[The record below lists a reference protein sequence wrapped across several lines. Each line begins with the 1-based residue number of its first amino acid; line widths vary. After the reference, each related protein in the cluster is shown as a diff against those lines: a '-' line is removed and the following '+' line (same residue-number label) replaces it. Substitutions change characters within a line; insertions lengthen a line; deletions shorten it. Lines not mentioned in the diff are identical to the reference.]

1 MVDFPVGDTHAAR
14 LPRLYPR
21 SSKHPYSPNSPTNPH
36 TQLHCQE
43 EQSRNESIG
52 RSPFL
57 FLLTSVPSLTMPMAM
72 NRGQVDPAPTSAR
85 HEEVAGPMEALI
97 LRESWD
103 KDAIRFEQDSGLG
116 CSRACHC
123 QISFFLPPTAEPKS
137 TQPATT
143 KPNQSN
149 QPTSQN
155 STSKCLP
162 ATATAAPAT
171 ATPALAAPAPTKY
184 LFCRV
189 VLCPCS
195 AISTSQLY
203 LNQATTRA
211 YSSIRPCKPQI
222 RY

>member
-1 MVDFPVGDTHAAR
+1 MLDLTVGDTHAAR
-14 LPRLYPR
+14 LPHLYPR
-21 SSKHPYSPNSPTNPH
+21 SSKHPYS
-36 TQLHCQE
+36 
-43 EQSRNESIG
+43 ESIG
-52 RSPFL
+52 RPPFL
-57 FLLTSVPSLTMPMAM
+57 FLLTSVPSLSMPMAM
-72 NRGQVDPAPTSAR
+72 DRGQVDPAPMSAR

-97 LRESWD
+97 LRGSP
-103 KDAIRFEQDSGLG
+103 
-116 CSRACHC
+116 ACHC
-123 QISFFLPPTAEPKS
+123 QTSFFLPPTTGPKS

-149 QPTSQN
+149 QTTSPN

-189 VLCPCS
+189 ILCPCS

-203 LNQATTRA
+203 LNQATTRVC
-211 YSSIRPCKPQI
+211 SSIRLCKPQV
-222 RY
+222 RQ